1 MCRLLL
7 RRGKMNVLLWM
18 LGRERTLCSSF
29 GGRIKHESGS
39 QCGSGVWIL
48 GVVLLRG
55 CEEVG

>member
-1 MCRLLL
+1 
-7 RRGKMNVLLWM
+7 MNVLLWM